1 MKKINGLTIRMS
13 LTSSKT
19 RYIEICWG
27 QSMFVVRGIEI
38 DTRIKYLIGLIIISI
53 IYIIYFTNLSYIYD
67 WDTITRAIWLKDG
80 LFARDAYVTHF
91 LISILGGTLVYLGM
105 EPLNSFRIFT
115 ALFMFVLIIGTYE
128 FAYRESEDEFLAF
141 LLGIFILFNF
151 GYTFLLTTIED
162 NIWMDGLLILFIYFL
177 FLERWA
183 ISALFLSL
191 SILMHIQAEVFI
203 PMFLLY
209 TSQKLNLSLFS
220 GNDGI
225 TKKIS
230 IAFSK
235 SQMNKLIVAIIFL
248 LIPLFAAYSYLFLE
262 RGWRLNTFVEGLTAS
277 ASCYHGDPELWFFA
291 SNRTIQ
297 EEMKLTY
304 YGYISTFVCKCPEFL
319 ESMPRAPFLGL
330 ILATLILYLLFRTF
344 SLNLKTLCALPTFL
358 ILMFHVMVYEPWNV
372 ERWDFLPFFIMYFIA
387 VGYNTKN
394 ERVKNSI
401 KIALALLVIFSSMF
415 TFASFNSLCGFQE
428 SSLCAYG
435 DKLGTLLDNHSMA
448 FETTLDPDS
457 SFGRYLKYKCGDSII
472 FNNLTSLN
480 INDFSGMKM
489 YTSNSSFKFISNI
502 FPRIFWKKER
512 IWSNEIDREH
522 SIIMIKPYVRP
533 GYLSA

>member
-1 MKKINGLTIRMS
+1 MS
-13 LTSSKT
+13 LTSSKSL
-19 RYIEICWG
+19 YIEMCWG
-27 QSMFVVRGIEI
+27 QLMFLVRGIKI
-38 DTRIKYLIGLIIISI
+38 DARIKYLIGLIIISI
-53 IYIIYFTNLSYIYD
+53 IYIIYFTNLSFVYD

-91 LISILGGTLVYLGM
+91 LISILGGTLVYLGI
-105 EPLNSFRIFT
+105 EPLDSFRIFT
-115 ALFMFVLIIGTYE
+115 ALFMFILIIGTYE

-141 LLGIFILFNF
+141 LLGIFLLFNF

-162 NIWMDGLLILFIYFL
+162 NIWLEGCLILFIYFL

-191 SILMHIQAEVFI
+191 SILMHIQGEVFI

-209 TSQKLNLSLFS
+209 ASQKLNLSLFS
-220 GNDGI
+220 ENDGI
-225 TKKIS
+225 RKKIS

-235 SQMNKLIVAIIFL
+235 SQINKLIVAIIFL
-248 LIPLFAAYSYLFLE
+248 LIPLLVACSYLFLK
-262 RGWRLNTFVEGLTAS
+262 RGWRLNTFIEGFTAS
-277 ASCYHGDPELWFFA
+277 ASCYHGDSGLWFFA

-330 ILATLILYLLFRTF
+330 ILAILILYLLFRSF

-358 ILMFHVMVYEPWNV
+358 VLMFHVMVYEPWNV
-372 ERWDFLPFFIMYFIA
+372 ERWDFFPFFIMYFIA
-387 VGYNTKN
+387 VGYNTKS
-394 ERVKNSI
+394 EEVKKSI

-415 TFASFNSLCGFQE
+415 TFAGFNSLCGFQE

-435 DKLGTLLDNHSMA
+435 DELGTLLDNHSMA

-472 FNNLTSLN
+472 FNDSIRRN
-480 INDFSGMKM
+480 INDFFGMKI
-489 YTSNSSFKFISNI
+489 YTSNSSFKSMSNI
-502 FPRIFWKKER
+502 FPRIRWDKEK
-512 IWSNEIDREH
+512 IWSNEVDQEY
-522 SIIMIKPYVRP
+522 SIIMIKPYIS
-533 GYLSA
+533 Y